1 MVPEVAV
8 IVVVP
13 TARVVATPAV
23 LIVANE
29 EVFEVQVTE
38 AEMFFDVPSEKV
50 PVAVNWL
57 VKPTG
62 TDTVAGVTAMERRV
76 TTGAAMVAFTV
87 AVPVRPPVSVT
98 VSETVYVPAAE

>member
-8 IVVVP
+8 IVVDP
-13 TARVVATPAV
+13 TARVVARPAAFM
-23 LIVANE
+23 VAIGAD
-29 EVFEVQVTE
+29 FEVQVTE
-38 AEMFFDVPSEKV
+38 AEMFFVVPSEKV

-98 VSETVYVPAAE
+98 VSETV